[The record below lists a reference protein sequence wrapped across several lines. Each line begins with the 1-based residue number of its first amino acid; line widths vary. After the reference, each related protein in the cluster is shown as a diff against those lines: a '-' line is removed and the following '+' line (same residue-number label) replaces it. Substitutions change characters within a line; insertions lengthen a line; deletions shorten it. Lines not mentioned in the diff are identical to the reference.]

1 MGYVERF
8 KKRKQLIKNIE
19 KRNNFSIAADQEI
32 LKLFNNSKI
41 DFDLINNIEH
51 ELNEKYDFN
60 CDTDVSDEE
69 ADELLSILEKEFDTK
84 KFDNLL
90 KSCKKDI
97 LSSII
102 GPFGLGFLVAKLDK
116 NGGNVT
122 TNHNFE
128 QGVTATKEDAV
139 RYSEW
144 MKSKSKFNRDPYDYD
159 PKLNRYGEIVTN
171 KNGEQVKV
179 QFNST
184 KKKEIYN
191 NKKDG
196 DKIVDGYTGKTL
208 GVKENNQIKKDAQ
221 IDLEHITSVKGIEV
235 DSKNH
240 LFAEGSNTEAR
251 QKDRVDLARNDNN
264 LTLIEGSMNSSKG
277 DKDLKLWA
285 EKQNSKDPSKTNA
298 EYYEIDPELI
308 NKEYKKSKKLI
319 KHHQISRQFK
329 KQGKEIL
336 TTGSKEGLKMGTQQA
351 LGLVLFEF
359 FDAAFDELQ
368 DIYKN
373 SFDNGFEDKTF
384 FIIFKERLSRIAQ
397 RVAKKWKDACKA
409 FADGFIFGFLSNLVT
424 VIINMFIRT
433 GKRVVRII
441 REGFF
446 SLLKAIK
453 LICFPPENMTPP
465 QAAHEASKLVAAGIV
480 IVGGIAIEQN
490 IDNMIKTAPLLEPFA
505 DLLTTI
511 LIGGLTGLSTTFI
524 VYAIDKIDVFKVND
538 NEKHEIILERLENKL
553 ENMFDEGEVL
563 VEKLSFSL

>member
-1 MGYVERF
+1 LVW
-8 KKRKQLIKNIE
+8 
-19 KRNNFSIAADQEI
+19 
-32 LKLFNNSKI
+32 
-41 DFDLINNIEH
+41 
-51 ELNEKYDFN
+51 
-60 CDTDVSDEE
+60 
-69 ADELLSILEKEFDTK
+69 
-84 KFDNLL
+84 
-90 KSCKKDI
+90 
-97 LSSII
+97 
-102 GPFGLGFLVAKLDK
+102 GFLVAKLDK

-308 NKEYKKSKKLI
+308 KKEYKKSKKLI

-384 FIIFKERLSRIAQ
+384 LS
-397 RVAKKWKDACKA
+397 
-409 FADGFIFGFLSNLVT
+409 FT
-424 VIINMFIRT
+424 
-433 GKRVVRII
+433 
-441 REGFF
+441 
-446 SLLKAIK
+446 
-453 LICFPPENMTPP
+453 
-465 QAAHEASKLVAAGIV
+465 
-480 IVGGIAIEQN
+480 
-490 IDNMIKTAPLLEPFA
+490 
-505 DLLTTI
+505 
-511 LIGGLTGLSTTFI
+511 
-524 VYAIDKIDVFKVND
+524 VYAISSSSSVPDSHCKIIPWHLAKS
-538 NEKHEIILERLENKL
+538 IPLCLP
-553 ENMFDEGEVL
+553 
-563 VEKLSFSL
+563 